1 MTICYLDGRLR
12 SSIVYLHHRY
22 LFYSFHGLICTSVS
36 SANPTYAYKTS
47 YVRFSQKERVIDV
60 CVVDQRALKIT
71 TGYSHGCLPHIIIAV
86 LLGRHLLAASWHL
99 FNANFSFE

>member
-47 YVRFSQKERVIDV
+47 YVRFSQKER
-60 CVVDQRALKIT
+60 ALKIT

-86 LLGRHLLAASWHL
+86 LLGRHLLAASL
-99 FNANFSFE
+99 APVQRELLL